1 MSRNRSAPS
10 SAVWRYAGSVKGEVV
25 AKKVL
30 KLAVLNQKGGV
41 GKTTISV
48 NLAYGLAR
56 AGKRTLLIDLD
67 PQAHSSIIFC
77 PDIPKDGTVKE
88 VFERTKVN
96 LAPLIRPAEVKGEAL
111 ANLWIVPSNIHLAV
125 TAERMISQHYR
136 ERRLDQ
142 ALTKVQG
149 DFDFIVLDCPPNLGV
164 ITVNAIYTADRILI
178 PTTYGRY
185 SLDGIADLFGS
196 ITEIREQNQD
206 AFFILRNAYDAR
218 TKATNEYIAR
228 QLEELKPHLLATVI
242 RRTEAINQAQ
252 ISGEPVFTFD
262 PKGYGAQDF
271 DALTEEVLSR
281 VQ

>member
-1 MSRNRSAPS
+1 M
-10 SAVWRYAGSVKGEVV
+10 
-25 AKKVL
+25 
-30 KLAVLNQKGGV
+30 LNQKGGV
-41 GKTTISV
+41 GKTTVSI

-77 PDIPKDGTVKE
+77 PDIAKDGTIKE
-88 VFERTKVN
+88 VFERTRVD
-96 LAPLIRPAEVKGEAL
+96 LAPLIRPAEVKGEPVAD
-111 ANLWIVPSNIHLAV
+111 LWVVPSNIHLAV

-149 DFDFIVLDCPPNLGV
+149 GYDFILLDCPPNLGV

-185 SLDGIADLFGS
+185 ALDGIADLFGS
-196 ITEIREQNQD
+196 IEEIREQRKD
-206 AFFILRNAYDAR
+206 RFSILRNAYDAR
-218 TKATNEYIAR
+218 TKTTNDYVER
-228 QLEELKPHLLATVI
+228 QLEALNPHLLATVI

-252 ISGEPVFTFD
+252 ISGEPIFTFD

-271 DALTEEVLSR
+271 DALTREVLGSA
-281 VQ
+281 

>member
-1 MSRNRSAPS
+1 MT
-10 SAVWRYAGSVKGEVV
+10 
-25 AKKVL
+25 KKTS

-67 PQAHSSIIFC
+67 PQAHSSVIFC

-88 VFERTKVN
+88 VFERTKVD
-96 LAPLIRPAEVKGEAL
+96 LGPLVRPAEVKGEPVE
-111 ANLWIVPSNIHLAV
+111 NLWIVPSSIHLAV

-142 ALTKVQG
+142 TLTLAKVQG
-149 DFDFIVLDCPPNLGV
+149 GYDFILLDCPPNLGV
-164 ITVNAIYTADRILI
+164 VTVNAIYTADRILI

-196 ITEIREQNQD
+196 IEEIREQSRD
-206 AFFILRNAYDAR
+206 AFFTLRNAHDAR
-218 TKATNEYIAR
+218 TKATNEYIDK

-262 PKGYGAQDF
+262 PKGYGAEDF
-271 DALTEEVLSR
+271 AALTTEVLRR
-281 VQ
+281 V